1 MGVSI
6 LAGNEAIKKS
16 YKEKYDAT
24 LFQSRNH
31 ILTDGFYQPVLDV
44 IVRMLEA
51 QTNED
56 AAKILV
62 ECGYSEMTEIT
73 NNELDRVLAEQQ
85 QAMMADLGGCAPNKY
100 IVDVFLAM

>member
-1 MGVSI
+1 MKQTKDIDYIFLSTRVKAMERN
-6 LAGNEAIKKS
+6 LLT
-16 YKEKYDAT
+16 KE
-24 LFQSRNH
+24 R
-31 ILTDGFYQPVLDV
+31 

-73 NNELDRVLAEQQ
+73 HSELDRVLGEQQ
-85 QAMMADLGGCAPNKY
+85 QTMMADLGGCAPN
-100 IVDVFLAM
+100 